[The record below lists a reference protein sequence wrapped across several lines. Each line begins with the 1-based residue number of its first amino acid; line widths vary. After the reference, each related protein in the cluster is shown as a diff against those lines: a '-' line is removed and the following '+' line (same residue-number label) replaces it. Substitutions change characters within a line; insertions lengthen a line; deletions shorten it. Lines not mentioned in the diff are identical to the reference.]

1 MTMSNPKERTS
12 APATPAAVVETYLDV
27 LYNQR
32 RLDLIPDLIADPTWR
47 HAPGDVKQLSLAE
60 SIARLTK
67 LLELCPVLRF
77 ETSVRVVEGPLVTVA
92 WNGWSTQTSGKSY
105 EMSGIEIFRVVDGR
119 IVEIWNSREAAG
131 LWQPAKTL

>member
-1 MTMSNPKERTS
+1 MTS
-12 APATPAAVVETYLDV
+12 ARPKNPVEVVDTYLDV

-47 HAPGDVKQLSLAE
+47 HAPGEVKSLTLAE

-77 ETSVRVVEGPLVTVA
+77 ETSVRVVEGPMVTVA

-105 EMSGIEIFRVVDGR
+105 DMSGIEIFRVVDGR
-119 IVEIWNSREAAG
+119 IVEIWNSREARG
-131 LWQPAKTL
+131 TWQAARTV

>member
-1 MTMSNPKERTS
+1 MAQRQAMVW
-12 APATPAAVVETYLDV
+12 TPVEVVNTYLDI

-47 HAPGDVKQLSLAE
+47 HAPGEVRQLSLAE
-60 SIARLTK
+60 SVERLTR

-77 ETSVRVVEGPLVTVA
+77 ETSVMVAEGDLVTVA

-105 EMSGIEIFRVVDGR
+105 ELAGIEIFRVAGGK
-119 IVEIWNSREAAG
+119 IVEIWNSREARG
-131 LWQPAKTL
+131 LWQAPRTF

>member
-1 MTMSNPKERTS
+1 MTTNAPRT
-12 APATPAAVVETYLDV
+12 PTEVVSTYLDV

-47 HAPGDVKQLSLAE
+47 HAPGEVKRLSLAE
-60 SIARLTK
+60 SIERLTR

-77 ETSVRVVEGPLVTVA
+77 ESSVTVAAGDKVAVA

-105 EMSGIEIFRVVDGR
+105 ELAGIEIFRVVDGR
-119 IVEIWNSREAAG
+119 IVEIWNSREARG
-131 LWQPAKTL
+131 LWQPPHFD

>member
-1 MTMSNPKERTS
+1 MNNTRS
-12 APATPAAVVETYLDV
+12 ARATVTTYLDV

-47 HAPGDVKQLSLAE
+47 HAPGEVTQLSLDQ

-105 EMSGIEIFRVVDGR
+105 AMSGIEIFRVVDGR

-131 LWQPAKTL
+131 LWQPGKTA

>member
-1 MTMSNPKERTS
+1 MAQHKVK
-12 APATPAAVVETYLDV
+12 TPVEVVETYLDT
-27 LYNQR
+27 LYNKR

-47 HAPGDVKQLSLAE
+47 HAPGKVAQLTRQE
-60 SIARLTK
+60 SIQRLTA

-77 ETSVRVVEGPLVTVA
+77 ETAVRVVEGPMVTVA

-105 EMSGIEIFRVVDGR
+105 EMSGIEIFRVVDGK

-131 LWQPAKTL
+131 LWQPSKSF

>member
-1 MTMSNPKERTS
+1 MDQHKVK
-12 APATPAAVVETYLDV
+12 TPVEVVETYLDI

-47 HAPGDVKQLSLAE
+47 HAPGKISQLTRQE
-60 SIARLTK
+60 SIQRLTE

-77 ETSVRVVEGPLVTVA
+77 ETAVRVVEGAMVTVA

-105 EMSGIEIFRVVDGR
+105 EMSGIEIFRVVDGK

-131 LWQPAKTL
+131 LWQPSKTF